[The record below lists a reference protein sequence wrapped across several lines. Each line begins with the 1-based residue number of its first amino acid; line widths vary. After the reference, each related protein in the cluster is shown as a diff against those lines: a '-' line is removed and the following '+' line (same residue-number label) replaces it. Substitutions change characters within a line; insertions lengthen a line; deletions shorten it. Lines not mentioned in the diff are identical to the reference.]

1 LQKRQPSLEKL
12 SKVRA
17 MVQEED
23 DDKIYLQEFVDRK
36 KQRTDSLKEEIRKRI
51 DMLTKND
58 EQRQKRILDKLNQR
72 TFVNELL

>member
-1 LQKRQPSLEKL
+1 
-12 SKVRA
+12 

-72 TFVNELL
+72 TFVDELL